1 MLKRYQVLLTD
12 WQEEY
17 VKFLVE
23 KYDLSF
29 SEVIRI
35 LIVLEAIMITGHLH
49 PEYKTGISMK
59 KLAVELK
66 KMANPNRNEAE
77 MYKLISA
84 GYFEARKAIEYRM
97 SKEKQKAK
105 KTKKT

>member
-17 VKFLVE
+17 VKFLAE
-23 KYDLSF
+23 RYDLSF

-35 LIVLEAIMITGHLH
+35 VLVLEAIMMTGLLH
-49 PEYKTGISMK
+49 PEYKTSMSMK
-59 KLAVELK
+59 ELAKALK
-66 KMANPNRNEAE
+66 KVAKPNRNEAE

-97 SKEKQKAK
+97 SREKK
-105 KTKKT
+105 KTKPS

>member
-17 VKFLVE
+17 VKFLAE
-23 KYDLSF
+23 RYDLSF

-35 LIVLEAIMITGHLH
+35 VIVLEAILMTGLLY
-49 PEYKTGISMK
+49 PEYKTGMPIKEVMAK
-59 KLAVELK
+59 LK
-66 KMANPNRNEAE
+66 KMSNPDRNEAE
-77 MYKLISA
+77 LHKLISA